1 MTSEYKTLTS
11 IQQEIDDYINQYK
24 VGYFGPLTQMARLTE
39 ELGELAR
46 EVTHHYG
53 EKEKKSTEASA
64 SVEEELGDLVIAAII
79 MANSLNIDLSQV
91 IETNMIKF
99 RQRDKYRFERK
110 DGMTND

>member
-46 EVTHHYG
+46 EVTHCYG